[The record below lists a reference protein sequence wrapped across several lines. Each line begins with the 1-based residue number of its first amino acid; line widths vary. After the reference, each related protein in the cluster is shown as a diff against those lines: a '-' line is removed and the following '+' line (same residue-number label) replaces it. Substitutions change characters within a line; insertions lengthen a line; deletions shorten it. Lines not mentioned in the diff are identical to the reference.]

1 MKRLVCLLMF
11 VLLGHPGAPALAQT
25 WPAKPVRVI
34 VPYPTGGPI
43 DTFVRSVTDRLAQQW
58 GQPVLIENRPGSS
71 TISAAETAARAAPD
85 GYTLLLTTDATFT
98 INPHLFKKLPY
109 DIFKDFEPVSLVVF
123 LHMMMV
129 AQPGFPANNVAE
141 LVALAKAKPGT
152 ISYGSFGS
160 GSQPHL
166 ATEMLKSR
174 AGIDLLHVPYKALP
188 PAMIAV
194 LANEVQL
201 TFVGPATAMSQLKA
215 GKLKAL
221 AIAGP
226 KRHPSFPDLPT
237 FVEAGYPEIDA
248 DVWYAFFAP
257 GGTPKD
263 IVARISRDTAKLV
276 NDPEFREKYIL
287 GRGYTPAGTTPE
299 ELAALI
305 RQQLAS
311 REQAVKV
318 SGARAE

>member
-11 VLLGHPGAPALAQT
+11 VLLGHPGVPALAQT

-226 KRHPSFPDLPT
+226 RRHPSFPDLPT

-276 NDPEFREKYIL
+276 NDPEFREKYII

-305 RQQLAS
+305 RRQLAS